1 MRDQKSQN
9 KVTKKCEQVLRQ
21 AEKFNWT
28 YDLKVPFLTF
38 KSYVEQVIF
47 KLRNNIYVQPK
58 TLIVYLR
65 IICAFV

>member
-28 YDLKVPFLTF
+28 YDLKAPFLTF

-65 IICAFV
+65 IICAFG

>member
-21 AEKFNWT
+21 AEIFNWT
-28 YDLKVPFLTF
+28 YDLKVPFLTV
-38 KSYVEQVIF
+38 KSYVEKVIF
-47 KLRNNIYVQPK
+47 KLRNNLYVQPK

-65 IICAFV
+65 IICAFD

>member
-21 AEKFNWT
+21 AEKFNWA

-38 KSYVEQVIF
+38 ESYVEQVIF

-65 IICAFV
+65 IICAFD

>member
-38 KSYVEQVIF
+38 KSYGEQVIF

-65 IICAFV
+65 IICAFD

>member
-38 KSYVEQVIF
+38 KRYVEQVIF

-65 IICAFV
+65 IICAFS

>member
-65 IICAFV
+65 IICAFD

>member
-65 IICAFV
+65 IICAFG

>member
-47 KLRNNIYVQPK
+47 KLRTIYMYSLK
-58 TLIVYLR
+58 HS
-65 IICAFV
+65 